1 MPRSSDI
8 TRAGMGT
15 KVEQMAAAGD
25 NPGMISAA
33 VSQESGHPISA
44 ASVRRHLAKHSVNA
58 AIVPEESL
66 MAQRVAA
73 AISGLAD
80 TRDTDVSSYF
90 GKYQLNTSNPFTKFY
105 GLARETGYGPVESA
119 FEKIAL
125 KITRGARIVG
135 REQDAERIDA
145 LSKSIG
151 FATLLADTTR
161 YTFEMGTCLLGTKND
176 AGDWISPTGLSMQY
190 YTLLT
195 DSETVGTIGKDMVH
209 GEVTK
214 IVFDE
219 TGDNPKTLERDEVGL
234 LRRWANF
241 NEMKDIAGRSTDGI
255 YGRSLTIGIETP
267 LKALLNG
274 LYYYRQYL
282 SRHGLGRLNI
292 NLKLIGELLTAGTIN
307 KAEAQTMQDAIVAA
321 IQNLGAEEHI
331 ISMGSEVSMIESGTG
346 LDIIP
351 YFTWLE
357 NLINRTLLQSDV
369 AAGNVGSSWT
379 SAGTAVSVQDYDI
392 YQSSRDSIFEQFMAE
407 IIAPRCKEEFSL
419 DPKTLSIAATP
430 FLRVDVPFT
439 DLITMHD
446 MGVIAESELRD
457 RGGFPATKPDET

>member
-1 MPRSSDI
+1 MAGRNSDI
-8 TRAGMGT
+8 DRAGMGT
-15 KVEQMAAAGD
+15 QVETMAASGD
-25 NPGMISAA
+25 NPGMIAAA
-33 VSQESGHPISA
+33 VSDESGHSISA
-44 ASVRRHLAKHSVNA
+44 ASVRRHLAKHGVNA
-58 AIVPEESL
+58 AVVLEEHL

-135 REQDAERIDA
+135 REQDAEKIDA

-176 AGDWISPTGLSMQY
+176 AGAWISPTGLSMQY

-209 GEVTK
+209 GEITK

-234 LRRWANF
+234 LRRWSNF

-267 LKALLNG
+267 LKSLLNG
-274 LYYYRQYL
+274 GYYYDEFIKRY
-282 SRHGLGRLNI
+282 GLGRLNI
-292 NLKLIGELLTAGTIN
+292 NLKLLGEQIAAKEITS
-307 KAEAQTMQDAIVAA
+307 AEAQASQNAEAAA
-321 IQNLGAEEHI
+321 IKELNPNEDFIGAGRE
-331 ISMGSEVSMIESGTG
+331 ISMLESKTG
-346 LDIIP
+346 FDIMP
-351 YFTWLE
+351 YRNDLKE
-357 NLINRTLLQSDV
+357 EINRTLLQSDV

-379 SAGTAVSVQDYDI
+379 SAGTAVSAQDYDI
-392 YQSSRDSIFEQFMAE
+392 YQSSRDSIFEQFMTE
-407 IIAPRCKEEFSL
+407 IIAPRCEEFL
-419 DPKTLSIAATP
+419 LKPETLSIAATP
-430 FLRVDVPFT
+430 FLRVDVPFA
-439 DLITMHD
+439 DLNEMWQNGNIT
-446 MGVIAESELRD
+446 ESELRD
-457 RGGFPATKPDET
+457 RGGFPAVKPDEN